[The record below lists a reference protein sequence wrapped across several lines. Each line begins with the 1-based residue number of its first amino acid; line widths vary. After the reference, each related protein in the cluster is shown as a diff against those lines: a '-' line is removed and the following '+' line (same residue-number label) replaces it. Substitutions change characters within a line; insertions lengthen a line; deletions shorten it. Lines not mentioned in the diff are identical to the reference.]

1 MKNKIIK
8 KIYLTNYL
16 IIFVILNVVF
26 LSCKENKK
34 IENKSIAKTEK
45 RKISVTLIKPIYN
58 DGRISEVRIINL
70 YDLNK
75 DSAQGHKRDKIKL
88 LGFVLE
94 WNKYEA
100 VVCNSQVAIIQ
111 LECNT
116 MQGGTT
122 DVSNRISKSASLY
135 FKIAE
140 RVMAEKFSS
149 LTLVNKIPNRDTTS
163 VSFDFQTNKGY
174 YTFQETKKNLESGN
188 SYWSELFN
196 EGKKLKLKLKNIEK
210 ELGYGIDEVEYLK
223 EMEKRA
229 EIENKK
235 NKTIKK

>member
-1 MKNKIIK
+1 M
-8 KIYLTNYL
+8 
-16 IIFVILNVVF
+16 
-26 LSCKENKK
+26 EN
-34 IENKSIAKTEK
+34 ESL
-45 RKISVTLIKPIYN
+45 KISKIQEYPDTLIKAKYD
-58 DGRISEVRIINL
+58 DGRVSEVRIINI
-70 YDLNK
+70 YNPDEDTTQANK
-75 DSAQGHKRDKIKL
+75 GDEIKL
-88 LGFVLE
+88 LGYVME

-122 DVSNRISKSASLY
+122 DVSSRISKSASLY
-135 FKIAE
+135 FK
-140 RVMAEKFSS
+140 VAEKALAEKLSS
-149 LTLVNKIPNRDTTS
+149 LTLVDKIPNRDTTS

-188 SYWSELFN
+188 SYWSQIFN
-196 EGKKLKLKLKNIEK
+196 EGKKLKLELKNIEK
-210 ELGYGIDEVEYLK
+210 ELGFDTDEVEYQK
-223 EMEKRA
+223 EMDKRT